1 MQFSDPHPMRVT
13 PRSRPAWLCA
23 GVAAGLLIGTL
34 ATVLWTRVDDV
45 RDRAIVP
52 AGASP
57 TVIPLVAVSRD
68 GTQQRLTLHTAA
80 AETVVAH
87 EEIDL
92 AIVTGGARATV
103 VRGTLA
109 VGGCVYATADGTRV
123 ERGVLVRFVRTAPC
137 DRGLNGS
144 ADASISV
151 RLSAPEP
158 LSVWVLAPSGP
169 PPADA
174 LVVGPAGPGGDT
186 PQWLIVGRYVTFR
199 AASGMRRVD
208 LLNYLWQL
216 SPSTSAT
223 ATVGPPYW
231 IAGVLALAGALMCA
245 GTFVSLRRHGPAVT
259 GLGAGCL
266 ALAVGLLYAVL
277 IPPFQ
282 APDEPDHFLAFADL
296 TGRPELAGQAAAWA
310 RLGHFQRIK
319 AREEERFRPNDVG
332 LPYAEAW
339 DAEVFPIA
347 IAGRSRTASALWTC
361 VGGVTRG
368 MRAPAVL
375 LTLRLTNALVLAVA
389 IAAGVTLV
397 AAQAPGAAALCVAFA
412 FLLVP
417 TLPFFGTHVSDFAV
431 LASTYVL
438 FGCVVAALFLDGP
451 HTHRLGLPIGLLA
464 TLTLAGG
471 RSAGPMI
478 VLVAATLAARATLGT
493 RGTHDRREALRQAAV
508 FWLGAACGLLL
519 LALAASDEYRRSLF
533 AGDASG
539 VAPWFKAIAESVRTH
554 AWWLAGVLPAGIA
567 VELGAR
573 ALRLRT
579 RTWLRRPRAAA
590 VRLAPAAIAL
600 AIVLVAAAS
609 LVIDLPAT
617 DFFDPS
623 ARPPLARYVGEALAT
638 LLTSVRLRHPD
649 VLLSASF
656 WGGFG
661 WLDTILPE
669 PLIVGLL
676 AAAGCLALWL
686 LAAIRRSGDERRAVC
701 LAWLAAGWLAA
712 FTVTAAASYFSNRSL
727 HGRYLMGVYFACL
740 PVVATAPAL
749 ARPNTT
755 NGPGRSSLPWAA
767 AGVLPIACAAL
778 HAFVLSFILS
788 RYF

>member
-1 MQFSDPHPMRVT
+1 MSVT
-13 PRSRPAWLCA
+13 PGSRPALLSA
-23 GVAAGLLIGTL
+23 AAGSVLLVATL
-34 ATVLWTRVDDV
+34 AAVLWTRVDDV

-57 TVIPLVAVSRD
+57 TVIPLVAVSSD
-68 GTQQRLTLHTAA
+68 GTLQRLTLHTAA
-80 AETVVAH
+80 ADTVVAH

-92 AIVTGGARATV
+92 AIVTGGARASV
-103 VRGTLA
+103 VRGMLA

-123 ERGVLVRFVRTAPC
+123 ERDALVRFVRSAPC
-137 DRGLNGS
+137 ERGLSGS
-144 ADASISV
+144 ADVSISM

-158 LSVWVLAPSGP
+158 LAVWVLAPSGP

-174 LVVGPAGPGGDT
+174 LVIDRGGDGT
-186 PQWLIVGRYVTFR
+186 APPGLIVGRYVTFR
-199 AASGMRRVD
+199 AASDMRRVE
-208 LLNYLWQL
+208 LLNYMWQL
-216 SPSTSAT
+216 ASH
-223 ATVGPPYW
+223 PYW
-231 IAGVLALAGALMCA
+231 IGGVLALAGALMCA
-245 GTFVSLRRHGPAVT
+245 GTFLSLRRSGYAMT
-259 GLGAGCL
+259 GLAAGCL

-277 IPPFQ
+277 VPPFE

-310 RLGHFQRIK
+310 RLGHLQRIK
-319 AREEERFRPNDVG
+319 GHGQERFRPNDYG

-347 IAGRSRTASALWTC
+347 IAGRSRTAYALWTC
-361 VGGVTRG
+361 VGAVTRG
-368 MRAPAVL
+368 MRAPGVL
-375 LTLRLTNALVLAVA
+375 LTLRLANALVLAA
-389 IAAGVTLV
+389 ALAAGVALI
-397 AAQAPGAAALCVAFA
+397 AAQAPGAAPLCVAFA
-412 FLLVP
+412 FLFVP

-438 FGCVVAALFLDGP
+438 LGCLVTALFLDGP
-451 HTHRLGLPIGLLA
+451 QTHRLGLPIGLVA

-478 VLVAATLAARATLGT
+478 VLVAAALAARAMLGT
-493 RGTHDRREALRQAAV
+493 RGTHDRSEAFRQAAV

-519 LALAASDEYRRSLF
+519 LALAASDEYSRNLF

-539 VAPWFKAIAESVRTH
+539 VAPWFKSIAERVRTH

-567 VELGAR
+567 VELAAR

-579 RTWLRRPRAAA
+579 RTWLRRPRALA

-623 ARPPLARYVGEALAT
+623 ARPPLGRYVGEAIAT

-649 VLLSASF
+649 VLLSISF

-661 WLDTILPE
+661 WLDTLLPI
-669 PLIVGLL
+669 PLVVGLI
-676 AAAGCLALWL
+676 AAAGCLAIWL
-686 LAAIRRSGDERRAVC
+686 LAAIRRSGDERRAAW
-701 LAWLAAGWLAA
+701 LAWLAFGWLAA
-712 FTVTAAASYFSNRSL
+712 FVVTAAASYFSNRSL
-727 HGRYLMGVYFACL
+727 HGRYLMGVYFTCL

-749 ARPNTT
+749 ARLNPA
-755 NGPGRSSLPWAA
+755 NGRGLSSLSGVA
-767 AGVLPIACAAL
+767 AGALPIACAAL
-778 HAFVLSFILS
+778 HAFVLSYILR